1 MVQKFNDFRFAWR
14 YVQAVRNDPKIGSLS
29 QNPGKEIIFITRR
42 NLNTCIQKNIL
53 EDYLDFFEKYH
64 PEMLAGK

>member
-1 MVQKFNDFRFAWR
+1 MIQKFGDYRFAWR
-14 YVQAVRNDPKIGSLS
+14 YVQAVRNDPKLGILA
-29 QNPGKEIIFITRR
+29 QNPSKQIVFITRK
-42 NLNTCIQKNIL
+42 NLNTCIQKNSL